1 MGMNTESCPLDKW
14 CPQPHPL
21 HWPTADLTF
30 CLGPLLPAC
39 PLLLPPPP
47 TAHPGAQ
54 PLLWSPFK
62 KIICLLFLAALG
74 FRCCLRASCSCREL
88 GLLFLGGPG
97 FSSCVSKDLLLHC
110 MWDLPGPGID
120 PVSPALA
127 SGFLTTGPP
136 VKPYGFDFI
145 AFGFA
150 ISLLFFLSLWPCI

>member
-1 MGMNTESCPLDKW
+1 
-14 CPQPHPL
+14 
-21 HWPTADLTF
+21 
-30 CLGPLLPAC
+30 
-39 PLLLPPPP
+39 
-47 TAHPGAQ
+47 
-54 PLLWSPFK
+54 
-62 KIICLLFLAALG
+62 
-74 FRCCLRASCSCREL
+74 
-88 GLLFLGGPG
+88 
-97 FSSCVSKDLLLHC
+97 